1 MSQKYDPEEECEKLM
16 KQIKRIYEVKGLS
29 ARSFAKKAEIATS
42 TWHDLVNGKTK
53 PYIHTVYK
61 LCNAL
66 DISIVSL
73 IKSSSGTQEEKMN
86 EKETELVEIYRN
98 GTEKQKRLLEMYVE
112 TLAEKEEKRD

>member
-1 MSQKYDPEEECEKLM
+1 MSQKYDPEEECAKLM
-16 KQIKRIYEVKGLS
+16 EQIKRIYEAKGLS
-29 ARSFAKKAEIATS
+29 TRSFAKKAEIATS
-42 TWHDLVNGKTK
+42 TWHDLLHGKTK
-53 PYIHTVYK
+53 PYVHTVYK

-86 EKETELVEIYRN
+86 EKEMELVEIYRN